1 VSQRQTETQAKS
13 QHLPLLMAA
22 LACLAALLY
31 WDNSA
36 PPADDIARPSAQRG
50 ASRDAAD
57 QSEPFPEVAESLDHP
72 AKHLS
77 LSHLN
82 ETVARPLFEPSR
94 RPPPAPEQQA
104 SSPQPIEPAT
114 PRYRLLGV
122 VSAPDRVIALIWQ
135 GDSRPLS
142 VGPGDMVDGWRVDR
156 ITPVEVTLTKD
167 GRSVRLSVFRR

>member
-1 VSQRQTETQAKS
+1 MSQRESENETKS
-13 QHLPLLMAA
+13 QHLPLLVAA

-36 PPADDIARPSAQRG
+36 PPADDIARPPAERG
-50 ASRDAAD
+50 ASRVAAD
-57 QSEPFPEVAESLDHP
+57 PSGPIPEVADGRDHP
-72 AKHLS
+72 ARHLR
-77 LSHLN
+77 LSNLN

-94 RPPPAPEQQA
+94 RPPPAPEQQS
-104 SSPQPIEPAT
+104 SSPQPVEPAT

-122 VSAPDRVIALIWQ
+122 VSAPDRVMALIWQ

-156 ITPVEVTLTKD
+156 ITPIEVTLTKN
-167 GRSVRLSVFRR
+167 GQSVRLSVFRR